1 MNWLM
6 HFFTGFRAVILLAG
20 SGWALF
26 TLNSLIDVG
35 LSREDAVAI
44 PPPPA
49 AVRSGIVHLTSE
61 AVAQARIATGPVA
74 RGQFRTN
81 RDFPGTVQPNENE
94 LAEVSSLIRGR
105 IVDVYADVGQEVT
118 TGTILARLYSG
129 EAGHA
134 QSTYLKTQARL
145 HEAELAFERARDL
158 LEAKA
163 VSRAEVQKREAEMKS
178 ARAEA
183 REARA
188 RLELLGMR
196 DEDIARLDREH
207 TVHPFIPIQ
216 SPFDGRVIARN
227 VTKGEVIETDDML
240 FQVADLST
248 VWVIV
253 NVPEKDIAYVQRSAG
268 QNRTVD
274 IMPSAYPNEV
284 FPGRMTRV
292 GEALDP
298 ETRTLRLRVEAPNPQ
313 GRLKPE
319 MFAIVRI
326 ESDPDPEALAIP
338 ASAVQQD
345 RGESVV
351 FVQLDERQ
359 FQRRPVRLGEESHE
373 MFKVLE
379 GLREHERVVTHGSF
393 VLKTELVNQGQPGPG
408 Q

>member
-1 MNWLM
+1 M
-6 HFFTGFRAVILLAG
+6 VVLLAAG
-20 SGWALF
+20 SA
-26 TLNSLIDVG
+26 V
-35 LSREDAVAI
+35 LSGVTGCTKHDEDTDAQPPSSAI
-44 PPPPA
+44 HA
-49 AVRSGIVHLTSE
+49 SIVQLTSE
-61 AVAQARIATGPVA
+61 AVAQARIATGPVT
-74 RGQFRTN
+74 RGQFRTH
-81 RDFPGTVQPNENE
+81 RDFPGTVQPNENA
-94 LAEVSSLIRGR
+94 LAEVFSLIRGR
-105 IVDVYADVGQEVT
+105 VVNVYADVGQEVT
-118 TGTILARLYSG
+118 AGTLLARLYSS

-134 QSTYLKTQARL
+134 QSSYLKTQAKL

-163 VSRAEVQKREAEMKS
+163 VSRAEVQKREAELKS

-196 DEDIARLDREH
+196 DEDVARLGREH
-207 TVHPFIPIQ
+207 TVHPYIPIQ

-253 NVPEKDIAYVQRSAG
+253 NVPEKDIDYVHRTAD
-268 QNRTVD
+268 QNRTVA
-274 IMPSAYPNEV
+274 ITVSAYPQEV
-284 FPGRMTRV
+284 FHGRLTRI

-298 ETRTLRLRVEAPNPQ
+298 VTRTLRSRIETSNVQ
-313 GRLKPE
+313 KRLKPE

-326 ESDPDPEALAIP
+326 ESDPDPEALTVP
-338 ASAVQQD
+338 ASAVQRD

-351 FVQLDERQ
+351 FVQLDDRQ
-359 FQRRPVRLGEESHE
+359 FQRRPVKLGEESHE
-373 MFKVLE
+373 MVKVLE
-379 GLREHERVVTHGSF
+379 GLREDERVVTHGTF
-393 VLKTELVNQGQPGPG
+393 VLKTELVNQGQAGPG